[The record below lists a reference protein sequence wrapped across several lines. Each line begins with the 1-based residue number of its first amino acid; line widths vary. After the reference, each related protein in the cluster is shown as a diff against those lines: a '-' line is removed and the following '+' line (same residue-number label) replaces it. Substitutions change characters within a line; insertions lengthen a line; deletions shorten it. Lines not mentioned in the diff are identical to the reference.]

1 MRDTVPVQDAATV
14 VVVRDGEP
22 GLEVLLLRRTSAAVF
37 APGAHVFPGGA
48 VDPEDGDDLRATAA
62 REALEE
68 SGLRLDPA
76 ALRPLA
82 RWVTPPGGP
91 RRYDTRFYLTAAPAG
106 QAAACDGE
114 ETVEADWW
122 RPADALGAGITLIE
136 PTRVTLEWLAGHVT
150 VADALAA
157 APYMPNADAEAADPA
172 RGLRPRT
179 PSPTG
184 SLALAPPAGLRP

>member
-1 MRDTVPVQDAATV
+1 MQDAATV
-14 VVVRDGEP
+14 VIVRDGEP

-48 VDPEDGDDLRATAA
+48 VDPDDDDHRATAA

-91 RRYDTRFYLTAAPAG
+91 RRYDTRFFVTAAPPG
-106 QAAACDGE
+106 QSAACDGE

-122 RPADALGAGITLIE
+122 RPADALAAGITLIE
-136 PTRVTLEWLAGHVT
+136 PTKVTLQWLAGHAT
-150 VADALAA
+150 VADALDA
-157 APYMPNADAEAADPA
+157 APYMSDAEAVA
-172 RGLRPRT
+172 
-179 PSPTG
+179 
-184 SLALAPPAGLRP
+184 